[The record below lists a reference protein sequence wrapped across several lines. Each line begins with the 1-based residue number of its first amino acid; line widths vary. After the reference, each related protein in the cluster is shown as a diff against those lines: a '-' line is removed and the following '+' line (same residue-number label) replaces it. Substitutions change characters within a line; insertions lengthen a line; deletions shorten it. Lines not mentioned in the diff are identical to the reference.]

1 MTGYLIDDDI
11 ADGFWR
17 EGISRELAKREGRLE
32 GQTAIVDVSGD
43 EIVSIGRPEILAR
56 LNDKLNEFEIKHR
69 MVEVGRWPVE
79 PEERQKAKEIFLPRL
94 SVALKRLGERLG
106 GPASIPASIVGD
118 ILESVEEVMLLEGP
132 THHGT

>member
-17 EGISRELAKREGRLE
+17 EGISRELAKRERRPE
-32 GQTAIVDVSGD
+32 GQTAVVDVSGD

-56 LNDKLNEFEIKHR
+56 LNDKLNEPEIKHR

-106 GPASIPASIVGD
+106 GPASIVGD
-118 ILESVEEVMLLEGP
+118 ILESVEEVILLEEP
-132 THHGT
+132 TSNDT